1 MSADGIFGG
10 VGSYAWQCTGTTSAG
25 HRCERRTTDASGLCG
40 QCSGA
45 PPPPPA
51 TAAAAAAGPG
61 PDPLDP
67 RAEHR
72 LTRIA
77 QDRHAPDSE
86 LIRVAEQTASPATRS
101 WVADNEAAPAEA
113 LARIVADSPGDDD
126 TSVDIRA
133 GVAAHRNAS
142 PATLDTLAGDPSLKV
157 RLRVASHRSTPPG
170 ALSRLAADPVAA
182 IPVTIAKRLDCPPEI
197 LTVLAS
203 DPREG
208 VRKAAEKHPDL
219 PAAGRAAAGLLSD

>member
-1 MSADGIFGG
+1 MG
-10 VGSYAWQCTGTTSAG
+10 YAWQCSGSTSTG
-25 HRCERRTTDASGLCG
+25 HRCERRTTDPSGLCG

-45 PPPPPA
+45 PQPPPP

-67 RAEHR
+67 RVEHR

-86 LIRVAEQTASPATRS
+86 LVRVAEQTASPVTRG

-113 LARIVADSPGDDD
+113 LSRVVADSPGDDE

-133 GVAAHRNAS
+133 AVAAHRNAS
-142 PATLDTLAGDPSLKV
+142 PATLAQLAGDTSLKV
-157 RLRVASHRSTPPG
+157 RLRVAAHRSTPPD
-170 ALSRLAADPVAA
+170 ALSRLAADPTAA
-182 IPVTIAKRLDCPPEI
+182 IPVTIAKRLDCPPVI

-203 DPREG
+203 DPRDG
-208 VRKAAEKHPDL
+208 VRKAAGKHPDL
-219 PAAGRAAAGLLSD
+219 PAAGRAATGLLSD